1 MRMDYVAA
9 NPEALQTLVDVE
21 THLARAARRR
31 DELGGGLLELV
42 KIRVSQI
49 NGCAYCIDRH
59 TQDARRAG
67 ESEQRLYALSAWRE
81 TPFFSPRER
90 AALAWAEAHTLI
102 AGRGIDDALFEATRA
117 HFPEPALVDLT
128 LAICAFN
135 AWNRLAIGF
144 AMTPGSYRPD

>member
-1 MRMDYVAA
+1 MRMDYFAA
-9 NPEALQTLVDVE
+9 NPDALQPLIAIE

-42 KIRVSQI
+42 KTRVSQI

-81 TPFFSPRER
+81 TPFFTPRER
-90 AALAWAEAHTLI
+90 AALTWAEAHTLI
-102 AGRGIDDALFEATRA
+102 AGRGIDDALFDATRA
-117 HFPEPALVDLT
+117 HFSEAALVDLT
-128 LAICAFN
+128 LAICAIN

-144 AMTPGSYRPD
+144 AAEVGSYRPG